1 MDQQKMILR
10 AVWRKAY
17 EKEGSEGLEIPCQ
30 SDSDATKLRFAL
42 YNAVR
47 GVREGKETVDD
58 LLREA
63 VENCTVGRKP
73 GQSSTLLVQRKVMTK
88 MMQTIAGILGDS
100 PELIKTPEQVE
111 MESSQALLLEKLQ
124 EQGTAPSR
132 STPYYTR

>member
-17 EKEGSEGLEIPCQ
+17 EKEGPEGLEIPCQ